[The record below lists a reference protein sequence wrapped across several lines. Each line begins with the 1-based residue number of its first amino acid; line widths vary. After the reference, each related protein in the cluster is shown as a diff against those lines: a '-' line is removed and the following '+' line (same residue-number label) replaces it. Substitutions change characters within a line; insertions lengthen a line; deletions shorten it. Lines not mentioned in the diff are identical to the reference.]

1 MTSVAIVTNT
11 AEETAGVIAFLL
23 SDAAAYMTG
32 QNLILDGGSMLPS
45 EQMDPTLGALLELF
59 S

>member
-1 MTSVAIVTNT
+1 
-11 AEETAGVIAFLL
+11 
-23 SDAAAYMTG
+23 MTG

-45 EQMDPTLGALLELF
+45 EQMDPALGALLELF